1 MLLTLAVGVE
11 GFALIFAMRRQ
22 RACVRRQATVDQP
35 GRLAPS
41 PLADASPARRA
52 CTKVCWCNRRPQESQ
67 GAANGGR
74 KCGRASAPRRL
85 GHAGPHLPTFLSA
98 PAQARTPR
106 PAQQSSTEYLQVE
119 GMDDEPSFMSSHVV
133 PLLCRCDTLWERAG
147 GGGLFF
153 FTREARNPAHFKAPH
168 TPRNP
173 LLPNAK
179 SHRPRAVPH
188 LCVVVLCAAPG
199 GAAAAPS
206 AGVLPAPAYPSLL
219 RIFTNARHAL
229 SRPPSP
235 FPAPRRRQR
244 LGEASR
250 TVGSACAALPP
261 PPVGGACP
269 FF

>member
-85 GHAGPHLPTFLSA
+85 GHAGPHLPHFLSA

-133 PLLCRCDTLWERAG
+133 PLLCRCATFWVSLVCVCVCG
-147 GGGLFF
+147 GFVVLFF
-153 FTREARNPAHFKAPH
+153 FNPGSAQSCTFQSAAHTARPAPLQREISPAASCASSVRGCVVRGAGRRRRCSQRGRSASTGLSPSAAHFYKRPA
-168 TPRNP
+168 RP
-173 LLPNAK
+173 L
-179 SHRPRAVPH
+179 S
-188 LCVVVLCAAPG
+188 
-199 GAAAAPS
+199 
-206 AGVLPAPAYPSLL
+206 
-219 RIFTNARHAL
+219 
-229 SRPPSP
+229 
-235 FPAPRRRQR
+235 
-244 LGEASR
+244 
-250 TVGSACAALPP
+250 PP
-261 PPVGGACP
+261 PPPFPPRAGANG
-269 FF
+269 

>member
-133 PLLCRCDTLWERAG
+133 PLLCRCATFWVGRWERG
-147 GGGLFF
+147 GGGGGFF
-153 FTREARNPAHFKAPH
+153 LHPGSAQSCTFQSAAHTAQPAPPQREISPAASCASSVRGCVVRGAGRRRRCSQRGRSASTGLSPSAAHFYKRPA
-168 TPRNP
+168 RP
-173 LLPNAK
+173 LSPPLP
-179 SHRPRAVPH
+179 
-188 LCVVVLCAAPG
+188 
-199 GAAAAPS
+199 
-206 AGVLPAPAYPSLL
+206 
-219 RIFTNARHAL
+219 L
-229 SRPPSP
+229 SRPAQ
-235 FPAPRRRQR
+235 APTAR
-244 LGEASR
+244 
-250 TVGSACAALPP
+250 
-261 PPVGGACP
+261 
-269 FF
+269 